1 MSKPAHIVLLLLSAL
16 LLFSGCTRT
25 QAPTPSGGGSGGSAQ
40 QSGALGDDF
49 ITGGLDGDFGSDLDG
64 LGLQG
69 RDGFSGMFGD
79 RERVEGVLEPVFF
92 GFDQSSIASNERG
105 KLQEAAN
112 YLENNP
118 DVGLLIEGRCD
129 WYGTA
134 EYNLALG
141 DRRANSVRDFL
152 VTLGVSSG
160 RIETVSKGDL
170 EATPNLPKDQSQQDR
185 RADLVILR

>member
-1 MSKPAHIVLLLLSAL
+1 MPKPAHIVFLLLGAL
-16 LLFSGCTRT
+16 LFLTGCPRT
-25 QAPTPSGGGSGGSAQ
+25 QGPTPSERGGSSSQQGS
-40 QSGALGDDF
+40 GINGDF
-49 ITGGLDGDFGSDLDG
+49 VAGGLGGDFGSDLDG
-64 LGLQG
+64 LGLEDRG
-69 RDGFSGMFGD
+69 GFANMFGD

-105 KLQEAAN
+105 KLQAAAD
-112 YLENNP
+112 YMRDNP

-129 WYGTA
+129 WFGTA

-141 DRRANSVRDFL
+141 DRRARSARDYL
-152 VTLGVSSG
+152 VTLGVSGS